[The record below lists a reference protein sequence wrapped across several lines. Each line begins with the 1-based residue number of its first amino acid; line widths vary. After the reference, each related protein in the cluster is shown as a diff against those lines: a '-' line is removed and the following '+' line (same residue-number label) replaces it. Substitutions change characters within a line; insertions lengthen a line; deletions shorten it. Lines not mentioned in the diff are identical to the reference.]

1 LAFDFP
7 VKAQNVK
14 NEEKTMPPKKKKP
27 LQLAP
32 GEFELLELFWKHGEM
47 SIAQTHEKL
56 LAKGRKIAY
65 PTVQTRL
72 NRLVE
77 KKIIRKNGHY
87 PAVYDAAVR
96 QADVSGPYYDL
107 LESFCGGNIAPLM
120 LHLAEKRDFQPSE
133 IDALKKII
141 DRYEKEK
148 ES

>member
-1 LAFDFP
+1 MRR
-7 VKAQNVK
+7 N
-14 NEEKTMPPKKKKP
+14 EKTEENHMSPRKKKSLK
-27 LQLAP
+27 LAP
-32 GEFELLELFWKHGEM
+32 GEFELLELFWNNGEM
-47 SIAQTHEKL
+47 TIAQTHEKL
-56 LAKGRKIAY
+56 LAKGRKLAY

-72 NRLVE
+72 NRLAE
-77 KKIIRKNGHY
+77 KKIVRKSGHY

-96 QADVSGPYYDL
+96 QEEVAGGYYDQ

-141 DRYEKEK
+141 ERYEKEK